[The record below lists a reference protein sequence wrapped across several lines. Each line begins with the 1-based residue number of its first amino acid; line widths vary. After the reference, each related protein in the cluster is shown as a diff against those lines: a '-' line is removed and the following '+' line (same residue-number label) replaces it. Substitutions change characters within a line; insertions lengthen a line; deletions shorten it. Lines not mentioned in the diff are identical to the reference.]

1 MGGKMGTLQGKVAVV
16 TGASR
21 GIGQA
26 TAERLAQAGAAVVA
40 NYATSADEANE
51 VVKGIEAQGG
61 KAFAVQ
67 ADIARVD
74 DIRRLFRETR
84 DRLGR
89 LDILVANAGYSCFKP
104 MEEITEEDFDRTYTV
119 NAKGTFFCLQEAL
132 RHMTDGG
139 RIVCIS
145 TIGTELNLPSGS
157 CYFGSKAAIEQFC
170 RVLAKEVA
178 SRGITVNVVSPGF
191 TETRMLC
198 ATMGLDARQDFIEM
212 TPLHR
217 LGQPEDIAE
226 AIVFLVGQGAR
237 WITRQ
242 NIAVDGGI
250 ISR

>member
-1 MGGKMGTLQGKVAVV
+1 MDTLQGKVAVV

-21 GIGQA
+21 GIGRA
-26 TAERLAQAGAAVVA
+26 TAERLAKDGATVVV
-40 NYATSADEANE
+40 NYATSAAEADA
-51 VVKGIEAQGG
+51 VVEGIKAQGG
-61 KAFAVQ
+61 TALAVQ

-74 DIRRLFRETR
+74 DIRRLFSETR
-84 DRLGR
+84 ERLGR

-104 MEEITEEDFDRTYTV
+104 MAEITEEDFDRTYAL

-132 RHMTDGG
+132 RYMADGG

-145 TIGTELNLPSGS
+145 TIGTELNLPGGS
-157 CYFGSKAAIEQFC
+157 CYFGSKAAVEQFC

-191 TETRMLC
+191 IETQMLL
-198 ATMGLDARQDFIEM
+198 ANMGPDTRRDLIEM

-217 LGQPEDIAE
+217 LGHPEDIAE
-226 AIVFLVGQGAR
+226 AIAFLVGQGAR